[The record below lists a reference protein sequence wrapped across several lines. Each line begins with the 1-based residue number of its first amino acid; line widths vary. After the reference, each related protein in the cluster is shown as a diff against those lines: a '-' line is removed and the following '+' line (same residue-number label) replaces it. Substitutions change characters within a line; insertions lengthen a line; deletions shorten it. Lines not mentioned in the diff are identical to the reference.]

1 MFNYLKNN
9 LKEILFS
16 KKFIDAILL
25 SIICL
30 FIGIIEYIVN
40 WDFEDIG
47 VSYLFN
53 ASYSFGFFSILIFI
67 APIISAMPY
76 SLSYFEHDK
85 NNDDISKNKKF
96 IMKLFTNF
104 IVGGLVLSI
113 SIIIYIII
121 IILLFGIN
129 RNDINLI
136 NINYVL
142 KENQYLYLL
151 NEIIFSFIF
160 GATFA
165 NITMCLYIILKNKYL
180 SILTSVFFNIF
191 TVAVLDKISIYLN
204 SQIIYSFCIYPQIG
218 YVPRIVY
225 FIVINTIFV
234 SLSLYYNNTNNNIN
248 YKKIYKY
255 FIYFSVGMLIF
266 FKVNRFINIY
276 GYKSNFLEFL
286 IEFFNDLYTIP
297 YFISFCVLMMI
308 YKFFSVESIKEYSI
322 KDIMLLVLYKIIIL
336 YIFIF
341 FISFILSIGKM
352 NFKFNWSNSFFNIN
366 ENIKSIYKLYTP
378 LTILIIS
385 LINSFYY
392 LFIISVVCII
402 TFRISL
408 NDTFSTIV
416 TTFLII
422 FGIAS
427 YIGRIEFL
435 KMLSPVNYSL
445 TIVHSLERSIPSI
458 IFISIIYWIIMS
470 VIISYIYLNFKLN
483 KGSDKNEEYN

>member
-1 MFNYLKNN
+1 MFNYLKD
-9 LKEILFS
+9 ILFS
-16 KKFIDAILL
+16 KKFIAAILL
-25 SIICL
+25 SIVWL
-30 FIGIIEYIVN
+30 FIGIIEYMVN
-40 WDFEDIG
+40 WDFKDIG

-67 APIISAMPY
+67 APIICSMPY
-76 SLSYFEHDK
+76 SLSYFENDK
-85 NNDDISKNKKF
+85 NNNDISKNKKF
-96 IMKLFTNF
+96 IMKLFINF
-104 IVGGLVLSI
+104 ILGGLVLSI

-121 IILLFGIN
+121 LILLVGIN
-129 RNDINLI
+129 GNDINLI

-142 KENQYLYLL
+142 RENQYLYLL
-151 NEIIFSFIF
+151 NEIFFSFIF

-165 NITMCLYIILKNKYL
+165 NITMCIYTILKNKYL

-218 YVPRIVY
+218 YAPRIVY
-225 FIVINTIFV
+225 FIVINTTFIF
-234 SLSLYYNNTNNNIN
+234 LSLYYNNTNNNIN

-266 FKVNRFINIY
+266 FKVNRFIDIY
-276 GYKSNFLEFL
+276 GYKNNFLEFL

-308 YKFFSVESIKEYSI
+308 YKFFSVESIKEYNI
-322 KDIMLLVLYKIIIL
+322 KNILLIILYEIIVL

-352 NFKFNWSNSFFNIN
+352 NFKFNWSNSFFSIN

-378 LTILIIS
+378 SIILVIS
-385 LINSFYY
+385 LINSFCY

-402 TFRISL
+402 VFRISL
-408 NDTFSTIV
+408 SDIFSVVV
-416 TTFLII
+416 TTFLIV
-422 FGIAS
+422 FSIAS

-435 KMLSPVNYSL
+435 KRISPVNYSL
-445 TIVHSLERSIPSI
+445 TIVHSIEKSIPSI
-458 IFISIIYWIIMS
+458 IFLSIIYWAIIILIIMCAYS
-470 VIISYIYLNFKLN
+470 NYKLD
-483 KGSDKNEEYN
+483 KGCDKNER